1 MRPTARNRTND
12 RHAKGV
18 TGFAAAGV
26 SVAAPM
32 TALAAE
38 TPAAALVQVTPGGP
52 GYLEAALIATA
63 LGIVGFAIAAAL
75 AFLRARNR
83 AAEVQSRLDGEIGEL
98 RAALDRAE
106 TLLDAQDQ
114 VMMVWSVD
122 GSPPEIIGHAA
133 MAGGLPSETTAIAA
147 FGTWL
152 DHASSA
158 TVEAA
163 IGTLRR
169 SGRAFSRTLATRNG
183 NYVEAIGRT
192 VGGRAVLRLR
202 DITGDQLQTARIA
215 DRHDRLKRDIDV
227 MRTLLEGLPMPAW
240 LRDRHD
246 ALIWVNNA
254 YVKAVDLAD
263 ARTVLAEN
271 AELLDAAGREALRK
285 ARQNGGVVRERL
297 AVVVAGARRS
307 FDVVYLSAED
317 GSAGIAIDVSEL
329 ESIESQLQRTI
340 DFHSRTLDQLATAV
354 TIFSADGR
362 LRFYNAAYKALFDL
376 QTAFLESSPEE
387 GAIFDR
393 LRGARRLPEQA
404 DYQSWKASLLEAYR
418 SLEPS
423 EHWWHLP
430 DGQTLRVL
438 STPHPQG
445 GVIRVYENVTEQLDL
460 ESRYQSL
467 ANVQQES
474 LDNLSEGVVVFGS
487 DGRVSL
493 SNPAFK
499 RIWKLS
505 TGEMDER
512 PHISRIVEWCSLIH
526 DDADVWSVLSAAV
539 TGFDDMRPTLKG
551 RMERIDGSVVDYA
564 TVPLPD
570 GATMITFLDVS
581 ATVAVERAL
590 KEKNEALQ
598 AADLLKNAFVEHVS
612 YELRSPLTNIIG
624 FAQLLSDARIGELTT
639 KQREYT
645 DYIMSSS
652 KALLA
657 IINDILDLATI
668 DAGIMLLDYDE
679 VDIAETVN
687 AAVTGVQDRLYEAN
701 ITLQT
706 DIPGDIG
713 SFVADASRVRQ
724 VLYNLLSNAISF
736 SDDGAHVDLRCRRA
750 DGEIVF
756 TVSDRGCGMPADYVA
771 DAFSRFESRA
781 QPSRRRGV
789 GLGLSLVKNFVDL
802 HGGTVEIDSKEDE
815 GTTVTC
821 RFPEAPQCTTADAA
835 E

>member
-1 MRPTARNRTND
+1 A
-12 RHAKGV
+12 
-18 TGFAAAGV
+18 F
-26 SVAAPM
+26 
-32 TALAAE
+32 
-38 TPAAALVQVTPGGP
+38 
-52 GYLEAALIATA
+52 IATA
-63 LGIVGFAIAAAL
+63 LGIIGFAIAAAL
-75 AFLRARNR
+75 AFLRARTR
-83 AAEVQSRLDGEIGEL
+83 AADVQSRFDGEIGEL

-114 VMMVWSVD
+114 VMMVWSVE
-122 GSPPEIIGHAA
+122 GSPPEVIGRSAVG
-133 MAGGLPSETTAIAA
+133 GGLPSDPKAIAA

-158 TVEAA
+158 TLEAA
-163 IGTLRR
+163 VTKLRR
-169 SGRAFSRTLATRNG
+169 SGSAFSMTLATRNG

-192 VGGRAVLRLR
+192 VGGRAVLRPR
-202 DITGDQLQTARIA
+202 DVTGDQLQTARIA

-240 LRDRHD
+240 LRDQD
-246 ALIWVNNA
+246 GALVWVNKA
-254 YVKAVDLAD
+254 YARAVDLAD
-263 ARTVLAEN
+263 AKAVISEN

-285 ARQNGGVVRERL
+285 ARQIGGVARQRL

-317 GSAGIAIDVSEL
+317 GSAGIATDVSEL
-329 ESIESQLQRTI
+329 ESIESQLKRTI
-340 DFHSRTLDQLATAV
+340 DFHARTLDQLATAV

-362 LRFYNAAYKALFDL
+362 LRFYNAAYKTLFDL
-376 QTAFLESSPEE
+376 ETTFLESTPEE
-387 GAIFDR
+387 GAIYDR
-393 LRGARRLPEQA
+393 LRSARRLPEQA

-445 GVIRVYENVTEQLDL
+445 GVIRVYENVTERLDL

-493 SNPAFK
+493 RNPAFE

-505 TGEMDER
+505 AKELDDR
-512 PHISRIVEWCSLIH
+512 PHFSRIVDWCRLIH
-526 DDADVWSVLSAAV
+526 DDADVWSALSAAV

-598 AADLLKNAFVEHVS
+598 AADHLKNAFVEHVS
-612 YELRSPLTNIIG
+612 YELRSPLT
-624 FAQLLSDARIGELTT
+624 
-639 KQREYT
+639 
-645 DYIMSSS
+645 
-652 KALLA
+652 
-657 IINDILDLATI
+657 
-668 DAGIMLLDYDE
+668 
-679 VDIAETVN
+679 
-687 AAVTGVQDRLYEAN
+687 
-701 ITLQT
+701 
-706 DIPGDIG
+706 
-713 SFVADASRVRQ
+713 
-724 VLYNLLSNAISF
+724 
-736 SDDGAHVDLRCRRA
+736 
-750 DGEIVF
+750 
-756 TVSDRGCGMPADYVA
+756 
-771 DAFSRFESRA
+771 
-781 QPSRRRGV
+781 
-789 GLGLSLVKNFVDL
+789 
-802 HGGTVEIDSKEDE
+802 
-815 GTTVTC
+815 
-821 RFPEAPQCTTADAA
+821 
-835 E
+835 